1 MKYCTK
7 CGAKLPED
15 AEFCTVCGEKVEKT
29 ETVEAEVV
37 DEEKRNKSGISERNI
52 VTSVI
57 LTILTCGIYGIY
69 WMIKIN
75 DELLQLS
82 DTEGSSGATV
92 ILLSIVTCGIYGIYW
107 NYKMGSCVNKLKR
120 GGSNDILFLVLG
132 LIGFGIVNYIIA
144 QDTINNELK

>member
-15 AEFCTVCGEKVEKT
+15 AEFCVVCGAKVENT
-29 ETVEAEVV
+29 EKVEAEVV
-37 DEEKRNKSGISERNI
+37 DERRNKSGISERNI
-52 VTSVI
+52 VTTII

-69 WMIKIN
+69 WMVKIN

-82 DTEGSSGATV
+82 DTEGSSGGTV
-92 ILLSIVTCGIYGIYW
+92 VLLSIVTCGIYGIYW

-132 LIGFGIVNYIIA
+132 LLGFGIVNFIIA
-144 QDTINNELK
+144 QDAINNEVK

>member
-7 CGAKLPED
+7 CGSRIAEG
-15 AEFCTVCGEKVEKT
+15 AEFCTVCGKKVESV

-37 DEEKRNKSGISERNI
+37 DGEKRNTSGISERNL
-52 VTSVI
+52 VVAVI

-69 WMIKIN
+69 WMVKIN

-82 DTEGSSGATV
+82 DTEGSSGVTV
-92 ILLSIVTCGIYGIYW
+92 ILLSIITCGIYGIYW
-107 NYKMGSCVNKLKR
+107 NYKMGTCVNKLKR
-120 GGSNDILFLVLG
+120 GGSNDIIFLVLSLFG
-132 LIGFGIVNYIIA
+132 LGIVNYIIA